1 MTPKEWVCT
10 VCGVSCQSCDTGCL
24 EMGKHKGLVFL
35 WSEKLPP
42 YLIKELACFL
52 FPVLQLGV
60 RWGVGLG
67 KALQLATG
75 TFSNLWLAHPINCS
89 HHCLAVLSKCLLLHL
104 PACAPVCFNSADLW
118 YHASSLTASRLIL
131 SSLASGKICVF
142 DSIPYCVEMYIIG
155 PRHTR
160 TSCMLWLEKY
170 WSKLVKT
177 QLQGELIVVSKQQ
190 SPQLVSM
197 DTQTRPIAGM
207 V

>member
-42 YLIKELACFL
+42 YLIKELVCFL

-142 DSIPYCVEMYIIG
+142 DSIHSILCGDVYNW
-155 PRHTR
+155 T
-160 TSCMLWLEKY
+160 TSY
-170 WSKLVKT
+170 QDKLYVMT
-177 QLQGELIVVSKQQ
+177 WEILKQTSENAAARRANRGQ
-190 SPQLVSM
+190 
-197 DTQTRPIAGM
+197 
-207 V
+207 